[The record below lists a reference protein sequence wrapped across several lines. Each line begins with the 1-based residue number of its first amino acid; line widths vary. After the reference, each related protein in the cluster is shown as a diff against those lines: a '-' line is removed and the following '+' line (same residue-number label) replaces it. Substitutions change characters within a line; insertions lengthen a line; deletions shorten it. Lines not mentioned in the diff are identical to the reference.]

1 MAILRSIIGQALGL
15 DHNDRLV
22 NKGHTMY
29 PGGDTLPPIF
39 GSARRLFVSSVT
51 GTTGVSGED
60 ENKPLSTINA
70 AINVANAGDQILV
83 MHGHSETISAADAI
97 DADVADIS
105 IIGLGRGTKMAKIIY
120 DNAAAE
126 FVIGAVNVHIE
137 NLWFVPSVT
146 GITLAID
153 VEAAGDGYEIVNCR
167 FGDAETAGTDEF
179 LICIKVNAAADNGR
193 IIGNY
198 IDMGTAGAATGVT
211 LATSINTQMHDNV
224 IKGDFSTANLAFITT
239 APVAF
244 DGFRNVMINGVVG
257 GLNTEPCIEGLTG
270 GEMNLKDNLFAG
282 DLATLALLVT
292 NWDAGINGGN
302 RYTDDIGGA
311 TTAVDRSASIVVSA
325 DA

>member
-1 MAILRSIIGQALGL
+1 MAGNWRNSLHGRQVQYDDAHIFV
-15 DHNDRLV
+15 NDRMV
-22 NKGHTMY
+22 
-29 PGGDTLPPIF
+29 
-39 GSARRLFVSSVT
+39 
-51 GTTGVSGED
+51 GED
-60 ENKPLSTINA
+60 ELGHGRVIYVDSAIAGGDGSSPSTALATLNA
-70 AINVANAGDQILV
+70 AMDQCVAHRGDRVYILP
-83 MHGHSETISAADAI
+83 GHSETLSAADAV
-97 DADVADIS
+97 DLDIAGVEV
-105 IIGLGRGTKMAKIIY
+105 IGLGRGTKMAKFVY
-120 DNAAAE
+120 DNSAGE
-126 FVIGAVNVHIE
+126 FVIGAANVRIQ

-146 GITLAID
+146 GITLGID
-153 VEAAGDGYEIVNCR
+153 VEAAADGYEIIGCR
-167 FGDAETAGTDEF
+167 LADAETAGTDEF
-179 LICIKVNAAADNGR
+179 LIAIRVAAGADNGR
-193 IIGNY
+193 ILGNY
-198 IDMGTAGAATGVT
+198 IDMGTAGAATGIT
-211 LATSINTQMHDNV
+211 LTTSINTQMHDNV
-224 IKGDFSTANLAFITT
+224 IKGDFSTANVAFITT